1 MTEYKGVLEI
11 TDNAQELINKGQ
23 ARIEGANVVWN
34 PGSGNTGVVEWGK
47 FHLINL
53 EDSKDLENM
62 AVLIGGITIGVVTV
76 GALIYRGSKALQDK
90 ANRIN
95 NKLINCLS
103 LYILEVNKNTVQSST
118 KLDLKLAIKEYIDN
132 AKLFKNKVDMN
143 LLKSIDI
150 ILNDLEFCDKVG
162 KFELNDNIIQ
172 LKNFIEKNNQKKN
185 KREQNNSSLIR
196 KID

>member
-1 MTEYKGVLEI
+1 M
-11 TDNAQELINKGQ
+11 EL
-23 ARIEGANVVWN
+23 
-34 PGSGNTGVVEWGK
+34 
-47 FHLINL
+47 
-53 EDSKDLENM
+53 
-62 AVLIGGITIGVVTV
+62 TV
-76 GALIYRGSKALQDK
+76 GALIYRGSKARQDK

-95 NKLINCLS
+95 NNLISCLS

-150 ILNDLEFCDKVG
+150 ILNDLEVGDKDG

-185 KREQNNSSLIR
+185 KRELNNSSLIR

>member
-76 GALIYRGSKALQDK
+76 GALIYRGSKARQDK

-95 NKLINCLS
+95 NKLISCLS
-103 LYILEVNKNTVQSST
+103 LYIL
-118 KLDLKLAIKEYIDN
+118 
-132 AKLFKNKVDMN
+132 
-143 LLKSIDI
+143 
-150 ILNDLEFCDKVG
+150 
-162 KFELNDNIIQ
+162 
-172 LKNFIEKNNQKKN
+172 
-185 KREQNNSSLIR
+185 
-196 KID
+196 

>member
-11 TDNAQELINKGQ
+11 TDNAQELINKSQ

-76 GALIYRGSKALQDK
+76 GALIYRGSKARQDK

-103 LYILEVNKNTVQSST
+103 LYILEVSKNTVQSST